1 MDTIRLWEDQ
11 RPEGSLIPKTMQQE
25 IQQECLEFIKFNV
38 CHLLLNATYKLNVIV
53 VLSKAQ
59 PYFHLS
65 TASLNSTTLFV
76 CKNGG
81 LLMTDGPIFD
91 GWMDG

>member
-1 MDTIRLWEDQ
+1 MYTSLERFRLKKADQGFNISVVHGSVDTSRLWEDQ

-53 VLSKAQ
+53 VLSKA
-59 PYFHLS
+59 
-65 TASLNSTTLFV
+65 
-76 CKNGG
+76 
-81 LLMTDGPIFD
+81 
-91 GWMDG
+91 